1 MSYSARPL
9 RITVVSPEMAVLHDL
24 SWMLSAV
31 GYTVVTSK
39 DLGER
44 AAWRRFTDAD
54 FIIFDGRSISSPT
67 AATLAHHSDNPIYRF
82 VLYNP
87 TSASNLTAWFA
98 AGADDALRVPLSRG
112 ELLARTRT
120 GARVLEFQRRLR
132 LGSSKSR
139 MLGMNSARGFVRH
152 LKRLQ
157 SAGRLDNAEH
167 SLLTITIDL
176 LAGVRRHEGELA
188 ADGLLAKLANAIQ
201 NCASENTLLT
211 YAGNGVFHIALLGR
225 MPAAARMIAEQ
236 LTKNF
241 RDAQTDRDS
250 APKHSLSIA
259 VVPWNCQTSPE
270 QLLSQAQET
279 LAIALQSGGDI
290 TIEQNTFAAAL
301 SAWQNELN
309 VGSPFSNVVAQDI
322 MEPFP
327 GAIEREPLNRP
338 MFAAF
343 RRSGMPIWP
352 FVNREGRL
360 MGVVTP
366 ESSDDAGQCDEHGEE
381 DLELSKPVTI
391 AHNAT
396 FSEIYEA
403 FSTHGCL
410 EMVVVVGDRPIG
422 YITFGGFISLIEPI
436 DSATFARGEPD
447 FHDSRSLLVAPL
459 INGPERA
466 SEIHA

>member
-1 MSYSARPL
+1 MESFIL
-9 RITVVSPEMAVLHDL
+9 RCWPD
-24 SWMLSAV
+24 
-31 GYTVVTSK
+31 TS
-39 DLGER
+39 
-44 AAWRRFTDAD
+44 
-54 FIIFDGRSISSPT
+54 GR
-67 AATLAHHSDNPIYRF
+67 
-82 VLYNP
+82 
-87 TSASNLTAWFA
+87 
-98 AGADDALRVPLSRG
+98 
-112 ELLARTRT
+112 
-120 GARVLEFQRRLR
+120 
-132 LGSSKSR
+132 
-139 MLGMNSARGFVRH
+139 
-152 LKRLQ
+152 
-157 SAGRLDNAEH
+157 
-167 SLLTITIDL
+167 
-176 LAGVRRHEGELA
+176 
-188 ADGLLAKLANAIQ
+188 
-201 NCASENTLLT
+201 
-211 YAGNGVFHIALLGR
+211 
-225 MPAAARMIAEQ
+225 RMIAEQ

-241 RDAQTDRDS
+241 RDAQTERDS

-360 MGVVTP
+360 VGVVTP
-366 ESSDDAGQCDEHGEE
+366 GSSDDAGQCDEHGEE